1 MAARNPVK
9 KTEQT
14 EAVLEKMAKEL
25 LKMAEEKGLA
35 CNYLFVTTF
44 DRYQRQIDVL
54 KRLGKEL
61 DENEMVVS
69 KSYVKGEKNLYSN
82 PALVSYNRTTD
93 SANKTAATLMRILRS
108 FDGDESSADD
118 DQLMSVINGDE

>member
-1 MAARNPVK
+1 MATKNPVK
-9 KTEQT
+9 KTEQND
-14 EAVLEKMAKEL
+14 AVLEKMAREL

-35 CNYLFVTTF
+35 CNYLFMTTF

-54 KRLGKEL
+54 KQLGKEL
-61 DENEMVVS
+61 DETDMVVS
-69 KSYVKGEKNLYSN
+69 KSYIKGEKNLYSN

-108 FDGDESSADD
+108 FDGDEASGED